1 MKWMAIKPQITSID
15 ETSLQKYFKEV
26 SRLSTLPTE
35 LENKLIIKAQQ
46 GDKKA
51 IENVMKGNLRF
62 VISIAKQYSNKGLP
76 LSDLIS
82 EGNLGLLEAIQ
93 KYDIEKNVK
102 FITYAVFWI
111 RQYIMGALSTQ
122 SRTVRLPLNHLN
134 AVNKV
139 LKVTSKA
146 KKHEQRELTV
156 KEISDT
162 TGLLTEKVIECIS
175 IPLNS
180 VSLDDCGNTDL
191 PLIETIEVVNEKEHI
206 DEEAT
211 KIVVDR
217 ILNLLP
223 SRDRIIIQSLY
234 GINMEPLSQQDL
246 ASRLGLCEE
255 RIRQLHIEIMEKL
268 KREHKNEL
276 LSLWKHLTLIS

>member
-1 MKWMAIKPQITSID
+1 MKWMAIRPQITSID

-162 TGLLTEKVIECIS
+162 TGLPTEKVTECIS

-211 KIVVDR
+211 KIVVDK

-268 KREHKNEL
+268 KCEHKNEL
-276 LSLWKHLTLIS
+276 LSLWKHLTLMS